1 MLKSHGKG
9 ETLIS
14 CDVIFRFYCSSV
26 FSSSED
32 CQELWKYR
40 YISHWFWTCGLVSH
54 FDLDGPKLNFRPQI
68 SPAGGIAISL
78 NFVTSLN
85 SLYISE

>member
-1 MLKSHGKG
+1 MCVCVCEGG
-9 ETLIS
+9 GGGGGVGGVPMET
-14 CDVIFRFYCSSV
+14 
-26 FSSSED
+26 
-32 CQELWKYR
+32 R

-54 FDLDGPKLNFRPQI
+54 FDLDGPKLIFRPQI

-85 SLYISE
+85 SLYISG

>member
-1 MLKSHGKG
+1 M
-9 ETLIS
+9 ET
-14 CDVIFRFYCSSV
+14 
-26 FSSSED
+26 
-32 CQELWKYR
+32 R

-54 FDLDGPKLNFRPQI
+54 FDLDGPKLIFRPQI

-85 SLYISE
+85 SLYISG